1 MTNWVSDTITLIYKL
16 HYLRF
21 IMKMPLLLLYLLIII
36 HEVLL
41 TAPSLWKEASL
52 RQFTIITDGVR
63 AKAAFHY
70 SLSSGPQ
77 ENGLHAFG
85 ELEKNR

>member
-1 MTNWVSDTITLIYKL
+1 MSDTITLIYKL

-52 RQFTIITDGVR
+52 RQFTIITDSAS
-63 AKAAFHY
+63 AKAALPY

-77 ENGLHAFG
+77 EYGLHAFG